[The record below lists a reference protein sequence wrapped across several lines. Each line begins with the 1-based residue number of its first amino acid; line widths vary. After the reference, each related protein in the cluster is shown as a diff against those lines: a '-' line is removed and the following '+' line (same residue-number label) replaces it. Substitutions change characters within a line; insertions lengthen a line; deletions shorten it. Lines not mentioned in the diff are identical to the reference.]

1 MIAAV
6 LLTTW
11 SAHAQESDAPRAAR
25 ENGPTLYIEG
35 GAFEALTAPYLS
47 QGFQVAAG
55 ARVSRSLSVGAIG
68 SWSSLSAGEV
78 SRTAADGPG
87 GASFFKED
95 NSLSLGR
102 TSAEARWHWLGKG
115 AFGAWVGGEAGIA
128 GLRVRDSVAQ
138 LGGASGVTVTEHHL
152 APLVGLATGARF
164 HPVELLS
171 IGVEGRAQLM
181 VFDHSQ
187 FFQAPQGRTGALIAT
202 LNVGFHIPFGPR
214 EPARS
219 IAR

>member
-1 MIAAV
+1 
-6 LLTTW
+6 
-11 SAHAQESDAPRAAR
+11 
-25 ENGPTLYIEG
+25 
-35 GAFEALTAPYLS
+35 
-47 QGFQVAAG
+47 
-55 ARVSRSLSVGAIG
+55 
-68 SWSSLSAGEV
+68 V

-95 NSLSLGR
+95 NSLSVWR
-102 TSAEARWHWLGKG
+102 TSAEARWHWLEKG
-115 AFGAWVGGEAGIA
+115 AFGAWIGGEAGIA

-214 EPARS
+214 EPARP